1 MQIFKNIIIKSIL
14 SKIILKVASL
24 RPLKMIKRLNIP
36 NNKKGGLVARLL
48 AVIGIIY

>member
-24 RPLKMIKRLNIP
+24 RPFKAVKNDKRIKHT
-36 NNKKGGLVARLL
+36 
-48 AVIGIIY
+48 